1 MSHVCDENSSQFQLL
16 PFYVICMHLYCSEI
30 KCHGYS
36 IHEARCLPML
46 QINCRSSLNV
56 NEYILCFASL
66 CICRLIFSTHH
77 LHFSSLSLA
86 MNFCILFSLHQ
97 ICIYFIDN
105 NTSVNIWLIY
115 RNCRSNPSRSFSRL
129 HNICG
134 HCNALCVP
142 ALIRFTHKSTNS
154 CRRETYFFF
163 QTESI
168 LSIIS
173 QHFFL
178 SPISIE
184 WYTVFFPRMF
194 HFSKFYIFLI

>member
-1 MSHVCDENSSQFQLL
+1 MNIFCVLL
-16 PFYVICMHLYCSEI
+16 L
-30 KCHGYS
+30 
-36 IHEARCLPML
+36 
-46 QINCRSSLNV
+46 
-56 NEYILCFASL
+56 FA
-66 CICRLIFSTHH
+66 FVDWFFPPHH
-77 LHFSSLSLA
+77 LHFSSLSLWLWIFA
-86 MNFCILFSLHQ
+86 SFFSLHQ
-97 ICIYFIDN
+97 ICIYFIDI

-129 HNICG
+129 LHNICG
-134 HCNALCVP
+134 NCNALCVP